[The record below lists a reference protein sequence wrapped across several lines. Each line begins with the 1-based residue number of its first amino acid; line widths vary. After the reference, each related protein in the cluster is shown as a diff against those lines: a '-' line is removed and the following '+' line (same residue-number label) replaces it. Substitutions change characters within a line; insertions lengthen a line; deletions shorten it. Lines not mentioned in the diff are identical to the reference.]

1 MEALTAAVKG
11 LRRLEPRHRRAVQ
24 GRRPRLSQPSV
35 RMDRQVACFVV
46 EFGDG
51 RQIPADLR
59 VALFDS
65 LFPR

>member
-1 MEALTAAVKG
+1 L
-11 LRRLEPRHRRAVQ
+11 
-24 GRRPRLSQPSV
+24 
-35 RMDRQVACFVV
+35 ACFVV
-46 EFGDG
+46 EFDEG